1 MPLSAYSGLPALR
14 GRNQDDAAVHEQAPV
29 PDEDR
34 NERHARAAAALVV
47 LARLMGRHAAREHYA
62 ASISEEDEGHEKP
75 EG

>member
-1 MPLSAYSGLPALR
+1 
-14 GRNQDDAAVHEQAPV
+14 VHEQAPF

-34 NERHARAAAALVV
+34 SERHARAAVALVA

-62 ASISEEDEGHEKP
+62 ASISEKEEGHEEP